1 MFCKMLETE
10 KIQRINQQLE
20 EVSRKIN
27 ANSGIWEQALQELRL
42 LCMEKARL
50 IAILNYLQH

>member
-1 MFCKMLETE
+1 MLETE
-10 KIQRINQQLE
+10 KIQQITQQLE

-27 ANSGIWEQALQELRL
+27 ANSGIWEKALQELRL

-50 IAILNYLQH
+50 IGILNYLQH

>member
-10 KIQRINQQLE
+10 KIQRVNQQLE

-27 ANSGIWEQALQELRL
+27 ANSGIWEKALQELRL

-50 IAILNYLQH
+50 IGILNYLQH

>member
-1 MFCKMLETE
+1 MLETE
-10 KIQRINQQLE
+10 KIQRVNQHLD

-27 ANSGIWEQALQELRL
+27 ANSGIWEKDLKELRL

-50 IAILNYLQH
+50 IGILNYLQH

>member
-1 MFCKMLETE
+1 MFRYESNKNGNHYSLIGILFLMFCKMLETE

-27 ANSGIWEQALQELRL
+27 ANSGI
-42 LCMEKARL
+42 
-50 IAILNYLQH
+50 

>member
-20 EVSRKIN
+20 EVNKKIN
-27 ANSGIWEQALQELRL
+27 ANSGIWEKALKELRL

-50 IAILNYLQH
+50 IGILNYLQH

>member
-10 KIQRINQQLE
+10 KIQRVNQQLE
-20 EVSRKIN
+20 EVNKKIN
-27 ANSGIWEQALQELRL
+27 ANSGIWERALQELRL

-50 IAILNYLQH
+50 IGILNYLQH

>member
-20 EVSRKIN
+20 EINYKIKIN
-27 ANSGIWEQALQELRL
+27 PWRGEKSLKKLKELCSERTRLVAL
-42 LCMEKARL
+42 
-50 IAILNYLQH
+50 LNYLQK